1 MNEDEFYKRLAQTMG
16 ERDQAMRDYL
26 EACQAR
32 DEARRALSEVAGAVG
47 GVLSRDDLV
56 SEVQQLVKDRA
67 FLKNH
72 YSMDTAAMLRA
83 ELAWARAE
91 VERLRDALRKL
102 LLSRDAAWTGGH
114 DWQEAV
120 DGAITALGVEV
131 SE

>member
-1 MNEDEFYKRLAQTMG
+1 VNEDEFYKRLAQTMG

-47 GVLSRDDLV
+47 GVLSGDDLV

-72 YSMDTAAMLRA
+72 YSMEAAAMLRA
-83 ELAWARAE
+83 ELASARAE

-114 DWQEAV
+114 DWQESV

-131 SE
+131 GE